1 MEKEKIIEGL
11 QQLVTG
17 LSTQADGHAIMSKVL
32 ADKGFSGL
40 GEKYQEHADEEREY
54 VAQMIERILDLG
66 GEVKLED
73 RKGGQILSDPLEW
86 IKYDLEVSREGL
98 SFLHDFVEYTMGDY
112 KTRKILKAYYI
123 DEEEDLLWSEEQIEL
138 IEKIGYENWLV
149 KYL

>member
-17 LSTQADGHAIMSKVL
+17 LSTQAEGHAIMAKVF
-32 ADKGFSGL
+32 ADKGFNGL
-40 GEKYQEHADEEREY
+40 SEKYEGHASEEREY
-54 VAQMIERILDLG
+54 TSQMVERILDLG

-73 RKGGQILSDPLEW
+73 RKGAPIFSDPLEW
-86 IKYDLEVSREGL
+86 IKYDLEVSKEGL
-98 SFLHDFVEYTMGDY
+98 SFLQQLVEYSRPDY
-112 KTRKILKAYYI
+112 KTFDILQAYFI
-123 DEEEDLLWSEEQIEL
+123 DEEEDLLWSETQIEL

>member
-17 LSTQADGHAIMSKVL
+17 LSTQAEGHAIMAKVF
-32 ADKGFSGL
+32 ADQGFEGL
-40 GEKYQEHADEEREY
+40 SEKYEEHAKEEREY
-54 VAQMIERILDLG
+54 VAQMVERILDLG

-73 RKGGQILSDPLEW
+73 RKGAPILTDPLEW
-86 IKYDLEVSREGL
+86 IKYDLEVSKEGS
-98 SFLHDFVEYTMGDY
+98 SFLKELVEYSRPDY
-112 KTRKILKAYYI
+112 TTYKMLEAYYI
-123 DEEEDLLWSEEQIEL
+123 DEEEDLLWSETQIDL